1 MSMLEE
7 AIALAVEAHK
17 GQVDKS
23 GQPYILHPLRVMFR
37 MQDETARIVGV
48 LHDVVEDSETTF
60 DDLRQMGY
68 NEEVIE
74 ALDGVTRREKE
85 TYEEFIDRSQQNSI
99 SRRVKLA
106 DLEDNMDLR
115 RLSRTLTE
123 RDYKRL
129 QRYKRAW
136 LQFRADEV
144 N

>member
-1 MSMLEE
+1 MSTLEQ

-37 MQDETARIVGV
+37 LESENERIVGV
-48 LHDVVEDSETTF
+48 LHDVVEDSPLTL

-74 ALDGVTRREKE
+74 GVDGVTRRENE
-85 TYEEFIDRSQQNSI
+85 SYAQFIERSQQNKLS
-99 SRRVKLA
+99 SRVKIA

-115 RLSRTLTE
+115 RLPRELTE
-123 RDYKRL
+123 RDYERL
-129 QRYKRAW
+129 RRYKRAW
-136 LQFRADEV
+136 RQLKGKSGL
-144 N
+144 